1 MAQLVT
7 RIDDGLARQ
16 LDQLVADGVA
26 ASRSDAVRQ
35 ALEVLIDRHRRDK
48 TAQAIVLGY
57 QCRPQTDDDVAWAD
71 TATAKMIEEEPW

>member
-7 RIDDGLARQ
+7 RIDERLARQ
-16 LDQLVADGVA
+16 LDRLIAEGAA

-35 ALEVLIDRHRRDK
+35 ALEVLIDRHRRSK
-48 TAQAIVLGY
+48 TAQAIIDGY
-57 QCRPQTDDDVAWAD
+57 QRRPQSDDDVAWAD